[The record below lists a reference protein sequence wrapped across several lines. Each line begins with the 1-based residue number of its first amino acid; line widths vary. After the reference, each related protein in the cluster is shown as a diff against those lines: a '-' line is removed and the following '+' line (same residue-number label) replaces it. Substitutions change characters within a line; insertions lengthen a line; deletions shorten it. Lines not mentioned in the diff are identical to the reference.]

1 MKTFRYAS
9 IIPAL
14 DGDDFVFARH
24 ADFMFGRNGGT
35 DTTVQDTASGPG
47 LYGKDADQ
55 PEVLPALADDDFVLG
70 KEADVPL
77 VLPGVDEFDVE
88 LLGFDLSTQTFQL
101 PDHMMTLGEDGSL
114 LGPTDD
120 LGRLHDH
127 DGWLF

>member
-9 IIPAL
+9 IVPAL
-14 DGDDFVFARH
+14 DGDDFLFTRH
-24 ADFMFGRNGGT
+24 ANFLFGGNDGT
-35 DTTVQDTASGPG
+35 DTTVRDTASELG
-47 LYGKDADQ
+47 LYGKDVYE
-55 PEVLPALADDDFVLG
+55 PEVFPALADDDFILG

-77 VLPGVDEFDVE
+77 VLPGVDDFDGE
-88 LLGFDLSTQTFQL
+88 LLGFDLSTQPVQL